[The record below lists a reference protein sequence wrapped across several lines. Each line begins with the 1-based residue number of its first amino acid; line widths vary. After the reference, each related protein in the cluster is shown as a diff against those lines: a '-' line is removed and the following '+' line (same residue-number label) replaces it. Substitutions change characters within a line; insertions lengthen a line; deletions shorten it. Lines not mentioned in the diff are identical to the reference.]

1 MENQMAIN
9 TGLVIILVMVVSYY
23 LMTQRQDI
31 IEKFVPM
38 DRNTRTFPV
47 YTNDE
52 MPMFR
57 IKINDAGHQLD
68 WNNYTDVKTSN
79 AKKFSILSANLTN
92 KEKLIGQTYNNKDD
106 DNIDTQSLVLYNDT
120 KQLKNA
126 GFALPAPTGYKL
138 QYSTGLKFSGKV
150 DINIPAMDQSP
161 ARKIKADYSS
171 IASQKHYQEM
181 SGTLSELENL
191 SSKLSNSISR
201 INQVETSIYNP
212 NIPEWYGKKNSTIK
226 LYQNATNYVN
236 PARQDLIGNLEIKE
250 IITEVPRGISGM
262 VIPFGVRVTV
272 SGPDTRQTF
281 YMPQKYNGKTIT
293 DIRKNDN
300 NSMYNEFMSQV
311 SYDNSVDQSY
321 WHINNLSNGG
331 KLYGDLSNKITAIQ
345 IEFPE
350 DTKNVVVSEKQ
361 SEYEEIYGTLL
372 PTLEKQRNSVD
383 DAIKRLN
390 AIKDRIGKEG
400 MQAYLKCYRL
410 TAPDKYVAIGDIFVS
425 NEAELVKFESK
436 YGCVPDHCYR
446 RVRDWQPS
454 DIVYKGDGYNIYYN
468 PYTYTLH
475 GDNEGFVGKLVACP
489 QKDTTAEVLIDKDLA
504 TREACKKYSKI
515 REMTPVIPNGFS
527 KEEDA
532 QLERKVY
539 DQAQRIAA
547 LKEHAIKLNKMTS
560 ENKLINQEHNR
571 IRLQEHINKQRANID
586 LGIKKL
592 QKESQQIAVNI
603 RYPVALLRN
612 LMDIIANSDTIPHDV
627 KVETIKKLKDIETDV
642 VTRGDG
648 GDYLIDVNDALRDC
662 PLYDL
667 SEYVKKDNIPCFGCR
682 LP

>member
-9 TGLVIILVMVVSYY
+9 TVLVIILVMVVSYY

-47 YTNDE
+47 YKNDE
-52 MPMFR
+52 IPMFR
-57 IKINDAGHQLD
+57 IKMNDAGHQLD
-68 WNNYTDVKTSN
+68 WNNYTDVKTNN

-92 KEKLIGQTYNNKDD
+92 KEKLIGQTYNNKND
-106 DNIDTQSLVLYNDT
+106 DNIDTQSLVLYDDI

-126 GFALPAPTGYKL
+126 GVALPAPTGYKL
-138 QYSTGLKFSGKV
+138 RYSTGLKFSGKV
-150 DINIPAMDQSP
+150 DINIPARDQYP
-161 ARKIKADYSS
+161 VRKIKADYSS

-181 SGTLSELENL
+181 LGTLSELENL

-201 INQVETSIYNP
+201 IKQVETSIYNP
-212 NIPEWYGKKNSTIK
+212 NIAEWYGKKNCTIK
-226 LYQNATNYVN
+226 LYQNATSYVN

-250 IITEVPRGISGM
+250 ITTEVPRGISGM
-262 VIPFGVRVTV
+262 VIPFGVRVTMFGV
-272 SGPDTRQTF
+272 IGDKLTF
-281 YMPQKYNGKTIT
+281 YMPQKYNGKTMT
-293 DIRKNDN
+293 YIRKNDN
-300 NSMYNEFMSQV
+300 NFMYKHPKFMSQV

-321 WHINNLSNGG
+321 WHINNL
-331 KLYGDLSNKITAIQ
+331 YRKIGAIK

-350 DTKNVVVSEKQ
+350 DTKNVVVSEKKR
-361 SEYEEIYGTLL
+361 EYEEVYGTLL
-372 PTLEKQRNSVD
+372 PTLEKQRDSVD

-390 AIKDRIGKEG
+390 AIKEQIGKEG
-400 MQAYLKCYRL
+400 SEAYLKCYQL
-410 TAPDKYVAIGDIFVS
+410 TAPEKYVAIGDIFVS
-425 NEAELVKFESK
+425 NETELVKFETK
-436 YGCVPDHCYR
+436 YGCVPEHCYR

-489 QKDTTAEVLIDKDLA
+489 QKDMTAEILIDRDLA

-515 REMTPVIPNGFS
+515 REMTPVIPTGFS

-571 IRLQEHINKQRANID
+571 IRLQEYINKQRANID
-586 LGIKKL
+586 
-592 QKESQQIAVNI
+592 
-603 RYPVALLRN
+603 
-612 LMDIIANSDTIPHDV
+612 
-627 KVETIKKLKDIETDV
+627 
-642 VTRGDG
+642 
-648 GDYLIDVNDALRDC
+648 
-662 PLYDL
+662 
-667 SEYVKKDNIPCFGCR
+667 
-682 LP
+682 